1 MTQFSLTVSLLCL
14 LALQPLGALDVQQ
27 LKNHNC
33 SAALNIPIQRRHQTM
48 GTEAAPGE
56 SAECPPW
63 FHRGSQGA
71 GCEAGPQLG
80 GIIWPNM
87 ETLQTYL
94 LMCNCITQSN
104 GTLAVGACLY
114 TCNALTGYFPLP
126 CDATDLNNF
135 TCAGLNREG
144 QLCGQ
149 CIEGHA
155 PPVYS
160 YDLRCVECKDY
171 QYNWLKYLT
180 VAFLPLT
187 VFFCVVTVF
196 SISFTSPLLSGVVL
210 VFQVVASPV
219 QITLFILIGE
229 SGYFIASKF
238 IASKFLSVFVT
249 SVAGI
254 WNLDFFRLAYDPFCL
269 HPNMTTLH
277 ALALD
282 YAIVF
287 YPLLLIMF
295 TYAMVNLH
303 DHHFKPVVWVWKPF
317 KWLLKHIKQQWDV
330 RTSLIDVFA
339 SFIFLSTS
347 HLVTTSISLLVP
359 TYVYFSHDKSATHP
373 IKKYYLLSAP
383 TVEYFGWEHLPFAL
397 LALTLLLLLVVLPML
412 LLFLYPLRCFQH
424 LLNRLHLNSHAL
436 RTFMD
441 VFQGTFKDGT
451 NGTRDYRSFSGLFL
465 LVELLLLIVFSW
477 TFPTF
482 YYPIASM
489 VILVYCVLFIIFQPY
504 KRKLHNNITI
514 AMGIAFL
521 WVNWPWGNTT
531 KSLHGPQLSLIH
543 QTASSDAAILYIS
556 DIVTGIA
563 LAIPTLYLLGLVTVL
578 IGKRLPYRVLCQY
591 CARLVRSRH

>member
-1 MTQFSLTVSLLCL
+1 MAQFLLIVWL
-14 LALQPLGALDVQQ
+14 LALQPLTLHALNVQQ
-27 LKNHNC
+27 LKDHNC
-33 SAALNIPIQRRHQTM
+33 SAALNIPIQRRHHTM

-80 GIIWPNM
+80 GIVWQNM

-94 LMCNCITQSN
+94 MECNCMTQSN

-114 TCNALTGYFPLP
+114 ACNILGYFPLS
-126 CDATDLNNF
+126 CDVTDLNNF

-149 CIEGHA
+149 CIEDHA

-171 QYNWLKYLT
+171 QYNWLKYLV

-210 VFQVVASPV
+210 VYQILASPE
-219 QITLFILIGE
+219 QISLLILIEE
-229 SGYFIASKF
+229 SGYFIF
-238 IASKFLSVFVT
+238 GNRLFVFVE
-249 SVAGI
+249 SVAGV
-254 WNLDFFRLAYDPFCL
+254 WNLNFFRLAYDPFCL
-269 HPNMTTLH
+269 HPNMTTLQ
-277 ALALD
+277 AVALD
-282 YAIVF
+282 YAIVL
-287 YPLLLIMF
+287 YPLFLIVL
-295 TYAMVNLH
+295 TYVMVNLH
-303 DHHFKPVVWVWKPF
+303 DRHFKLVVWVWKPF
-317 KWLLKHIKQQWDV
+317 RWLLKHFKQQWNV
-330 RTSLIDVFA
+330 RTSLIDTFA
-339 SFIFLSTS
+339 SFIFLSTTR
-347 HLVTTSISLLVP
+347 LVTASTSLLVP
-359 TYVYFSHDKSATHP
+359 TYVYFFNDKFLF
-373 IKKYYLLSAP
+373 KKYYLHSTP
-383 TVEYFGWEHLPFAL
+383 TMEYFGGEHLPFAL

-412 LLFLYPLRCFQH
+412 LLFLYPLRCFQR

-436 RTFMD
+436 CTFMD

-465 LVELLLLIVFSW
+465 LLEFLLVMVFSW
-477 TFPTF
+477 TLSST
-482 YYPIASM
+482 YYTVAS
-489 VILVYCVLFIIFQPY
+489 VIILVYCVLFITFQPY

-514 AMGIAFL
+514 TMGIAL
-521 WVNWPWGNTT
+521 LLGYWGLTVNMLLRISQQSFPHYLEDTN
-531 KSLHGPQLSLIH
+531 
-543 QTASSDAAILYIS
+543 AAVLCIS
-556 DIVTGIA
+556 AIFVAI
-563 LAIPTLYLLGLVTVL
+563 AIPTLYLLGLVTVL

>member
-1 MTQFSLTVSLLCL
+1 MAQFLLIVWLC
-14 LALQPLGALDVQQ
+14 LQPLTLHALDVQQ
-27 LKNHNC
+27 LKEHNC
-33 SAALNIPIQRRHQTM
+33 SAALNIPIQRRHQTV

-80 GIIWPNM
+80 GIIWQNM
-87 ETLQTYL
+87 ATLQTYL
-94 LMCNCITQSN
+94 LQCNCMTQHN
-104 GTLAVGACLY
+104 GTPAVGACLY

-144 QLCGQ
+144 QMCGQ

-171 QYNWLKYLT
+171 QYNWLKYLA

-210 VFQVVASPV
+210 VFQILASPV
-219 QITLFILIGE
+219 QINILLLLEE
-229 SGYFIASKF
+229 SGDLIYSNSLLIFW
-238 IASKFLSVFVT
+238 T

-277 ALALD
+277 ALSLD
-282 YAIVF
+282 FAIVL
-287 YPLLLIMF
+287 YPLFLIVL
-295 TYAMVNLH
+295 TYVMVNLH
-303 DHHFKPVVWVWKPF
+303 DHDFKPLVWVWKPF
-317 KWLLKHIKQQWDV
+317 RCLLKHFKQQWDV

-347 HLVTTSISLLVP
+347 RLITACDSLLLP
-359 TYVYFSHDKSATHP
+359 TYVYSFHNETATHP

-383 TVEYFGWEHLPFAL
+383 TVKYFGWEHLPFAL

-412 LLFLYPLRCFQH
+412 LLFLYPLRCFQ
-424 LLNRLHLNSHAL
+424 
-436 RTFMD
+436 
-441 VFQGTFKDGT
+441 
-451 NGTRDYRSFSGLFL
+451 LFL
-465 LVELLLLIVFSW
+465 LVELLLLVVLSL
-477 TFPTF
+477 TRSSF
-482 YYPIASM
+482 YYPVACII
-489 VILVYCVLFIIFQPY
+489 ILVYCVLFIIFQPY
-504 KRKLHNNITI
+504 KCKLHNNITI
-514 AMGIAFL
+514 TMGTAFL
-521 WVNWPWGNTT
+521 LAYWGCTINIFLQGSQQ
-531 KSLHGPQLSLIH
+531 SLPHHLQGGNL
-543 QTASSDAAILYIS
+543 AARYIS
-556 DIVTGIA
+556 DILMGVA
-563 LAIPTLYLLGLVTVL
+563 WAIPALYLLGLVTVL
-578 IGKRLPYRVLCQY
+578 VSKRLPYRVLCQY
-591 CARLVRSRH
+591 CARLVQSQH

>member
-14 LALQPLGALDVQQ
+14 LALQPLRALDVQQ
-27 LKNHNC
+27 LKEHNC

-94 LMCNCITQSN
+94 LVCNCITQSN

-114 TCNALTGYFPLP
+114 TCNAFTGYFPLP
-126 CDATDLNNF
+126 CDVTDLNNF

-171 QYNWLKYLT
+171 QYNWLKYLA

-210 VFQVVASPV
+210 VFQILASPE
-219 QITLFILIGE
+219 QMSILILFEE
-229 SGYFIASKF
+229 SGYFYVGKPLLV
-238 IASKFLSVFVT
+238 FLA

-277 ALALD
+277 ALAMD
-282 YAIVF
+282 YAIVL
-287 YPLLLIMF
+287 YPLFLIVL
-295 TYAMVNLH
+295 TYVMVRLH
-303 DHHFKPVVWVWKPF
+303 DYDFKPVVWVWKPF
-317 KWLLKHIKQQWDV
+317 RWLLKHFKQQWNV

-347 HLVTTSISLLVP
+347 HLVTASVSLLVP
-359 TYVYFSHDKSATHP
+359 TYVYVFSKHLT
-373 IKKYYLLSAP
+373 KKLYLLSAP

-451 NGTRDYRSFSGLFL
+451 NGTRDYRSFSGL
-465 LVELLLLIVFSW
+465 LLLIESLLVIVYSQ
-477 TFPTF
+477 TLSSV
-482 YYPIASM
+482 YYLLASII
-489 VILVYCVLFIIFQPY
+489 ILVYCVLFITFQPY

-514 AMGIAFL
+514 AMGTAFL
-521 WVNWPWGNTT
+521 LTYWCSTINIT
-531 KSLHGPQLSLIH
+531 LQRPQRRLPYYFEGLN
-543 QTASSDAAILYIS
+543 AAVLYIS
-556 DIVTGIA
+556 AILIYVSV
-563 LAIPTLYLLGLVTVL
+563 AIPTLYLLGLVTVL

>member
-1 MTQFSLTVSLLCL
+1 
-14 LALQPLGALDVQQ
+14 
-27 LKNHNC
+27 
-33 SAALNIPIQRRHQTM
+33 M
-48 GTEAAPGE
+48 GTEAALGE

-80 GIIWPNM
+80 GIIWQNM

-94 LMCNCITQSN
+94 LVCNCMTQHN
-104 GTLAVGACLY
+104 GTLAVGVCLY

-126 CDATDLNNF
+126 CDVTDLNNF

-171 QYNWLKYLT
+171 QYNWLKYLA

-210 VFQVVASPV
+210 VFQILAS
-219 QITLFILIGE
+219 QEQMSILILLEE
-229 SGYFIASKF
+229 SGYFYVGKPLLV
-238 IASKFLSVFVT
+238 FLA

-277 ALALD
+277 AVALD
-282 YAIVF
+282 YATVL
-287 YPLLLIMF
+287 YPLFLIVL
-295 TYAMVNLH
+295 TYVMVRLH
-303 DHHFKPVVWVWKPF
+303 DRDFKPLVWVWKPF
-317 KWLLKHIKQQWDV
+317 RWLLKHFKQQWNV

-347 HLVTTSISLLVP
+347 HLVTVSFSLLVP
-359 TYVYFSHDKSATHP
+359 TYVYFFQNKCLV
-373 IKKYYLLSAP
+373 KKYYLLSAL
-383 TVEYFGWEHLPFAL
+383 TVEYFSREHLPFAL
-397 LALTLLLLLVVLPML
+397 LALTLLLLLVVLPIL
-412 LLFLYPLRCFQH
+412 LLFLYPLRCFQR

-451 NGTRDYRSFSGLFL
+451 NGTRDYRSFSCLLLLVEFL
-465 LVELLLLIVFSW
+465 LVIVYSQ
-477 TFPTF
+477 TLSSV
-482 YYPIASM
+482 YYPLASII
-489 VILVYCVLFIIFQPY
+489 ILIYCVLFITFQPY

-521 WVNWPWGNTT
+521 LAYWCNTINII
-531 KSLHGPQLSLIH
+531 SQIPQQPLPYYLKG
-543 QTASSDAAILYIS
+543 TNAAIVDIS
-556 DIVTGIA
+556 IILRGMA
-563 LAIPTLYLLGLVTVL
+563 WAIPTLYLLGLVTVL
-578 IGKRLPYRVLCQY
+578 VSKRLPYRVLCQY
-591 CARLVRSRH
+591 CARLVWSQH

>member
-1 MTQFSLTVSLLCL
+1 
-14 LALQPLGALDVQQ
+14 
-27 LKNHNC
+27 
-33 SAALNIPIQRRHQTM
+33 M

-80 GIIWPNM
+80 GIIWQNM
-87 ETLQTYL
+87 ATLQMYL
-94 LMCNCITQSN
+94 LECNCMTQHN

-171 QYNWLKYLT
+171 QYNWLKYLA

-210 VFQVVASPV
+210 VFQTLASPE
-219 QITLFILIGE
+219 QINILILLRE
-229 SGYFIASKF
+229 SGYFISSKSLLASV
-238 IASKFLSVFVT
+238 I

-269 HPNMTTLH
+269 HPNMTTLEV
-277 ALALD
+277 LALD
-282 YAIVF
+282 YAIAV
-287 YPLLLIMF
+287 YPLLLIVL
-295 TYAMVNLH
+295 TYAMVCLH
-303 DHHFKPVVWVWKPF
+303 DYNFMPVVWLWKPF
-317 KWLLKHIKQQWDV
+317 RWLLKHFKQQWDV

-347 HLVTTSISLLVP
+347 RLITASVSLLVP
-359 TYVYFSHDKSATHP
+359 TYVYFSHNEFATHP
-373 IKKYYLLSAP
+373 TKKYYLLSSP

-412 LLFLYPLRCFQH
+412 LLFLYPLRCFQR
-424 LLNRLHLNSHAL
+424 LLNRLQLNSHAL

-465 LVELLLLIVFSW
+465 LFEFFIFVIFSQ
-477 TFPTF
+477 TMSSF
-482 YYPIASM
+482 YYPIASI
-489 VILVYCVLFIIFQPY
+489 VILVYCVLFITFQPY
-504 KRKLHNNITI
+504 KHKLHNNITI
-514 AMGIAFL
+514 AMGAAFL
-521 WVNWPWGNTT
+521 WAYWGNTINI
-531 KSLHGPQLSLIH
+531 SLQGPQRSLPH
-543 QTASSDAAILYIS
+543 HFQGGNVAVLCIS
-556 DIVTGIA
+556 DVLIGMGV
-563 LAIPTLYLLGLVTVL
+563 AIPTLYLLGLVTVL
-578 IGKRLPYRVLCQY
+578 VSKRLPYRVLCQY
-591 CARLVRSRH
+591 CARLVWSQH